1 MGKVIGPFSN
11 FKGSIGDLTF
21 YQKNGQTIVRKK
33 GSGATSTTKS
43 AKQLL
48 VRSQWNNIINAW
60 KSLIGDGPEQH
71 HLYGRVYGHRLGRWR
86 LRRRLVAVD
95 GPDCN
100 KRKGEP
106 ERPVLLLYQ

>member
-1 MGKVIGPFSN
+1 MAKVIGPFSN

-21 YQKNGQTIVRKK
+21 YQMNGQTIVRKK

-60 KSLIGDGPEQH
+60 KSLIGDTAHSSTTYTAEFTATGSGGGG
-71 HLYGRVYGHRLGRWR
+71 Y
-86 LRRRLVAVD
+86 D
-95 GPDCN
+95 GD
-100 KRKGEP
+100 
-106 ERPVLLLYQ
+106 